1 MWACGVASSYPHPG
15 SIMQED
21 GKDVADGGFGSGR
34 DRIVKGAGGST
45 PENPHRLSQFPH
57 SPPDGAWWC
66 LESPGRRNGGLQAAA
81 VGNAW
86 RLEMFHG
93 PFTIH
98 SWHRNTTPT
107 SPSANTHQLLPTP
120 PPQIGSSQTGPSRI
134 GSSHTICPCKAVRT
148 TLNTAISWFSRS
160 ADAVVPVPFRPLYSS
175 VHENIPGPRPG
186 TSEKLTV
193 SVSAPSAATRPTTTP
208 SERGPAKNLYN
219 FPDTGPGW
227 PVGVNVVAA
236 QPGGSW
242 LMARMPC
249 SC

>member
-1 MWACGVASSYPHPG
+1 MVPGRAWNHQGPKKWWPAGSS
-15 SIMQED
+15 
-21 GKDVADGGFGSGR
+21 SGQMHG
-34 DRIVKGAGGST
+34 DWKCSMD
-45 PENPHRLSQFPH
+45 LSQ
-57 SPPDGAWWC
+57 SI
-66 LESPGRRNGGLQAAA
+66 L
-81 VGNAW
+81 
-86 RLEMFHG
+86 
-93 PFTIH
+93 
-98 SWHRNTTPT
+98 WHRNTTPT
-107 SPSANTHQLLPTP
+107 SPSANTHQLLPSP

-134 GSSHTICPCKAVRT
+134 GSSHTICPCEAVRT

-208 SERGPAKNLYN
+208 SESGPAKNLYN